1 MSGELSFGDPE
12 FFSTSQIRDY
22 CDRGAKLIRP
32 LYGELHIAAGEL
44 EAVLKYV
51 PSANPSMG
59 GLDSRVRAKF
69 VASHLHRAADAVE
82 VAVISLRRTYMSFR
96 KHYIAEL
103 EAAKTRTRPA
113 FKFDS

>member
-32 LYGELHIAAGEL
+32 LYNELHIAAEEM
-44 EAVLKYV
+44 EAVLRYV

-69 VASHLHRAADAVE
+69 VASHMHRSADAVE
-82 VAVISLRRTYMSFR
+82 VAVTSLRKTYMSFR
-96 KHYIAEL
+96 KHFIAEL
-103 EAAKTRTRPA
+103 EAASGKKRPA
-113 FKFDS
+113 FKFDG

>member
-1 MSGELSFGDPE
+1 MSGVLTFGDPE

-32 LYGELHIAAGEL
+32 LYGELHIAAAEL
-44 EAVLKYV
+44 EAVLKFV

-69 VASHLHRAADAVE
+69 VASHMHRSAEAVE
-82 VAVISLRRTYMSFR
+82 VAVVSLRKTYMSFR
-96 KHYIAEL
+96 KHFVAEL
-103 EAAKTRTRPA
+103 EAAGRTKRPA
-113 FKFDS
+113 FKFDA